1 MLTPLFSFGDWI
13 ASPNVQIGI
22 VIVTFVATIVAFII
36 GKIRSDIIALC
47 STAVLLTTGVID
59 AKAALAGFSNSAVVM
74 MIGLLWLAAP
84 CFKPAWPRLS
94 ADACCGW
101 REPMRKVCFSS

>member
-74 MIGLLWLAAP
+74 MIGLFETSVRPSCIVFHDPLWP
-84 CFKPAWPRLS
+84 VSQIPPW
-94 ADACCGW
+94 
-101 REPMRKVCFSS
+101 

>member
-36 GKIRSDIIALC
+36 GKIRSDIIASVQPPC
-47 STAVLLTTGVID
+47 S
-59 AKAALAGFSNSAVVM
+59 S
-74 MIGLLWLAAP
+74 
-84 CFKPAWPRLS
+84 PR
-94 ADACCGW
+94 A
-101 REPMRKVCFSS
+101 

>member
-36 GKIRSDIIALC
+36 GKSVPTSLLSVQPPC
-47 STAVLLTTGVID
+47 S
-59 AKAALAGFSNSAVVM
+59 S
-74 MIGLLWLAAP
+74 
-84 CFKPAWPRLS
+84 PR
-94 ADACCGW
+94 
-101 REPMRKVCFSS
+101 V